1 MEANIHLTFKGQCE
15 EAFNFYQ
22 DVFGGKITL
31 MLSYGNS
38 PDGVR
43 TPPEWKDKIVHANL
57 EIGNT
62 EISGVDI
69 LPEDYQPPQGFFA
82 LLEVEGASQTKQIFE
97 ALSKDGTIKMPL
109 QKTFWSAYFGVVV
122 DRFGIPWEIN
132 CTQPAN
138 ESS

>member
-1 MEANIHLTFKGQCE
+1 MEVNIHLTFKGQCE

-22 DVFGGKITL
+22 DVLGGKITL

-38 PDGVR
+38 PEAAQ
-43 TPPEWKDKIVHANL
+43 TPSEWKEKIVHANL

-62 EISGVDI
+62 VISGVDVI
-69 LPEDYQPPQGFFA
+69 PGDYEPPQGFFA
-82 LLEVEGASQTKQIFE
+82 LLEIDEASQAKRVFE
-97 ALSKDGTIKMPL
+97 VLSIDGKVKMPI

-122 DRFGIPWEIN
+122 DRFGIPWEIT

-138 ESS
+138 ERG